1 MRNIFLGFVFFL
13 FLTNCGDGYRPEQA
27 RMDSLKKDEIL
38 KDSIVKAEAALAKG
52 INLNTNAPADKKFVK
67 TAELKFKVSNV
78 LYATMRIEE
87 LCVKYGGYTMYSNL
101 QNSVNNDKSSR
112 ISRDSILHCRQI
124 VVENNMNLRVPNAK
138 LDSFV
143 RELNPLVVFFDYR
156 VIKMD
161 DVTYQFMANQKK
173 NDRMQKYEQR
183 QMQHID
189 QKPGKITDATN
200 AEDQLLEKQN
210 QADDLQMSSLALA
223 DQVTFCNLN
232 ISIYQKP
239 IIVKETVADFDYA
252 SGAKTNFFPRIWD
265 SVVQG
270 WGILA
275 EVVIFLVKIWGVVF
289 LILALVFGI
298 NYVSKWMKK
307 KN

>member
-13 FLTNCGDGYRPEQA
+13 FLTNCSDGGKAEHA
-27 RMDSLKKDEIL
+27 RLDSLQTDQSFR
-38 KDSIVKAEAALAKG
+38 DSVVKAEAALAEG

-67 TAELKFKVSNV
+67 TAELKFKVNNV
-78 LYATMRIEE
+78 LFATMHIEE
-87 LCVKYGGYTMYSNL
+87 LCVKYGGYTIYSNL
-101 QNSVNNDKSSR
+101 QNSVNNEKSSR
-112 ISRDSILHCRQI
+112 ISRDSMLHCRQI
-124 VVENNMNLRVPNAK
+124 VVENNMNLRVPNAR

-173 NDRMQKYEQR
+173 NDRMKKYEQR

-189 QKPGKITDATN
+189 QKPGKLTDATN

-210 QADDLQMSSLALA
+210 QADDIQMGSLALE
-223 DQVTFCNLN
+223 DQVKYCNIN
-232 ISIYQKP
+232 IYIYQKP

-252 SGAKTNFFPRIWD
+252 SGAKTNFFPRVWD

-275 EVVIFLVKIWGVVF
+275 EVVIFLVKIWGIAL
-289 LILALVFGI
+289 LIFALVIGI

-307 KN
+307 RN